1 MTWIARGSNFLYVG
15 SIYACREVS
24 MRPRSL
30 VSILVL
36 CSGLLVGGFPLS
48 VDAAGSALEEGEA
61 LLAEIHTLA
70 SEASSRASDAEAA
83 QPVRVAVASCLGQI
97 ARTLISFEA
106 TASTSL
112 GSLKVAVRGGDTAT
126 ARDELELLLLTLK
139 NAKAAAATAAACDA
153 GTVGAGDE
161 TSSGGILGLD
171 ELPVA
176 EEGSGDDFVP
186 DGQRVGE
193 GATLDVV
200 TSPLVTP

>member
-1 MTWIARGSNFLYVG
+1 
-15 SIYACREVS
+15 
-24 MRPRSL
+24 
-30 VSILVL
+30 
-36 CSGLLVGGFPLS
+36 VGGFPLS
-48 VDAAGSALEEGEA
+48 VHAEASVQEEGEA

-83 QPVRVAVASCLGQI
+83 QPARVAVSTCLGEI
-97 ARTLISFEA
+97 ARTLISFEV
-106 TASTSL
+106 TASTL
-112 GSLKVAVRGGDTAT
+112 LDSLKVAVRGGDTAK
-126 ARDELELLLLTLK
+126 ARDGLGLLGLTLK
-139 NAKAAAATAAACDA
+139 AAKASAVTAAACDA

-161 TSSGGILGLD
+161 TSSGGILGLN